1 MTHLRSQTL
10 YYVSDRSDFVI
21 YTSAIVAEA
30 DAYGKITKPSLKGV
44 EDFSESRKRQ
54 VEVCKV

>member
-10 YYVSDRSDFVI
+10 YYVSDRRDFVI
-21 YTSAIVAEA
+21 YTSAMVAEA
-30 DAYGKITKPSLKGV
+30 DAYGTKPSLKGV